1 MKDDFFKSPLT
12 EAVSPRQRKKD
23 HYSKP
28 EEVKRTIPVGRP
40 RRVVGVEPANMSSQV
55 RDDQIK
61 IHAEQLKDAIHASEY
76 HTAEMLANR
85 ILLLI
90 KLNKGS
96 DDE

>member
-1 MKDDFFKSPLT
+1 MKDDFKSPLT

-28 EEVKRTIPVGRP
+28 EEVKRTIPVGQP
-40 RRVVGVEPANMSSQV
+40 RRVDPRSMSPQE
-55 RDDQIK
+55 RDDK
-61 IHAEQLKDAIHASEY
+61 LKVHAEQLKGALVAGEY
-76 HTAEMLANR
+76 TTAELLANR

-90 KLNKGS
+90 KLNKGP